1 VTKEPRPDVLQ
12 VAEETVS
19 IEKRVHLTGT
29 VRVRT
34 ETETVQEL
42 ASVVLERQDIEIER
56 MAFNREISEAPPV
69 RTEGDVTIIPIV
81 EEIVVVEKRLILKEE
96 LHVRRRVTSEKQD
109 IPVTL
114 RRQHAVV
121 ERENH
126 EDIDK
131 SERKPK

>member
-1 VTKEPRPDVLQ
+1 VAKELKPDVLQ
-12 VAEETVS
+12 VATETVS
-19 IEKRVHLTGT
+19 IEKQAHRTGT

-42 ASVVLERQDIEIER
+42 ASIVLDRQDVEIER
-56 MAFNREISEAPPV
+56 VAFNREITEAPPV
-69 RTEGDVTIIPIV
+69 RTEGDVTIIPVV

-114 RRQHAVV
+114 RKQHAIV

-126 EDIDK
+126 ETIEK
-131 SERKPK
+131 PKRKPK